1 MSVKPLLAAGLTT
14 LALFCAAG
22 AAQADPATRTVAD
35 LASRACIP
43 ALREHE
49 LKPEMIWPEVQP
61 VSADNI
67 KVLKF
72 TDGGRYWSTRADD
85 DIVFLELVG
94 NRCRVFTSKL
104 GSAAFLPV
112 LEEGLTDAFHK
123 PVQLSD
129 NPHSQKAGVRVR
141 AYSVHIDGEEDAKVV
156 VSYPTEGVAPDD
168 RIILINVVVTR
179 SQMVE
184 KQH

>member
-1 MSVKPLLAAGLTT
+1 MKTMPFAAGLGV
-14 LALFCAAG
+14 LAVLFAAG

-49 LKPEMIWPEVQP
+49 LKPEMIWPEVEP
-61 VSADNI
+61 VSAENI
-67 KVLKF
+67 KILKF
-72 TDGGRYWSTRADD
+72 SDGGRYWATKADD

-112 LEEGLTDAFHK
+112 LEDGLNDAFNK
-123 PVQLSD
+123 PVQVSD
-129 NPHSQKAGVRVR
+129 TPHSTKAGVRVR

-156 VSYPTEGVAPDD
+156 VSYPIDGVAPDD
-168 RIILINVVVTR
+168 RIILISVIVTHTKL
-179 SQMVE
+179 VD
-184 KQH
+184 K

>member
-1 MSVKPLLAAGLTT
+1 MKIMPFAAGLSA
-14 LALFCAAG
+14 LAVLFAG

-49 LKPEMIWPEVQP
+49 LKAEMIWPEVQP

-72 TDGGRYWSTRADD
+72 TDGGRYWATKADD

-94 NRCRVFTSKL
+94 NRCKVFTSKL

-112 LEEGLTDAFHK
+112 LEDGLSDAFNK

-168 RIILINVVVTR
+168 RIILISIVVTR

-184 KQH
+184 KQQ